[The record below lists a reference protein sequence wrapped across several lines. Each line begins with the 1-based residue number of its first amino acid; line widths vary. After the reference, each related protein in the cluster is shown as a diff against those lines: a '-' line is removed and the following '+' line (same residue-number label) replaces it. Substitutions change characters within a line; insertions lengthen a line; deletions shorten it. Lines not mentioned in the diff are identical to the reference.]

1 MDNFTLHYV
10 DTAENKCAGNLETH
24 IWARREEDDGRVAE
38 WRVAEWRILR
48 GARRRMASMALKNI
62 NQVTKTGVEK
72 NKRKTM

>member
-1 MDNFTLHYV
+1 MDHFIFYYV

-24 IWARREEDDGRVAE
+24 IWARREDDGRVAK
-38 WRVAEWRILR
+38 WRMAEWRILR

-62 NQVTKTGVEK
+62 NQETKTGMEK